1 MSTKVSVKVPGR
13 ICLMGD
19 KVDLLGKP
27 VIGMAINLMMII
39 NYKERTDKLIEFFS
53 YNTKERIKFKIG
65 ESPPLNIDLA
75 YWSVLYER
83 LKNHIKNGFNID
95 VNSDIPIGAGLST
108 SAALSIGFIKA
119 LNQALNLNLSNAN
132 IAELAYLGENHDL
145 NIQCGRLDQYTEAF
159 GGVVFIHTDENP
171 RVEHLEIEE
180 LPVVVGNSMEE
191 RKASVILNRVKKNI
205 QEKDP
210 ITLKAFKVIESCVY
224 QAKDAILQ
232 KDFKKLG
239 ELMDTQQ
246 EQEAIL
252 KTDTPKILKLCKAA
266 KDAGALGAKQ
276 MGAGGGGCMVAIAPG
291 NQKEVALA
299 INNAGGRTWIFDI
312 FRYSN

>member
-1 MSTKVSVKVPGR
+1 MITKVSVKVPGR

-171 RVEHLEIEE
+171 RVEHLEIDK

-276 MGAGGGGCMVAIAPG
+276 MGAGGGGCMVAIAPE

>member
-1 MSTKVSVKVPGR
+1 MITKVSVKVPGR

-266 KDAGALGAKQ
+266 KDAG
-276 MGAGGGGCMVAIAPG
+276 
-291 NQKEVALA
+291 
-299 INNAGGRTWIFDI
+299 
-312 FRYSN
+312 